1 MELLF
6 NKKIY
11 KTKHFSIIKDYNCEL
26 SRKFK
31 TEYYISQK
39 KNRIKSNSCKKIFR
53 RRDIFL
59 HKIKLDILRKELKK
73 KGINLEDNR
82 KTIIPVYLDKNNSNN
97 KEEEE
102 PIDYIEQY
110 YLGSGSFGKCYIYES
125 TKDFMQYAAKLVE
138 KTKLQESYA
147 KQSILT
153 EITIQKSL
161 NHPNI
166 VKIKSYSEDPENV
179 YIIQELCKNR
189 SLDDL
194 LKNRGY
200 LSEFEVQSYMFQLI
214 QGLKYLHDRKIIHR
228 DLKPNNIFLDEKFE
242 LKIGDFGL
250 IAKLNNNED
259 RKTTSC
265 GTKYYMA
272 PEVINPGKKG
282 YSFEVDI
289 WSMGVIMYQLL
300 TGKYP
305 FDDNDDKKLKDKIL
319 TKDFNFP
326 NEPYISDVAKDLIK
340 QILVKNRIKRPIL
353 NQIVYHD
360 FFHMNIFPKYPD
372 IKFLKKEPSLEEKRE
387 YMPDMDNNGRIYKE
401 AENKELYKLI
411 VRDIPEI
418 RYEYIKKYNLS
429 YLNQN
434 DFNSF
439 KNNNQ
444 IDNWIIYFHESDHF
458 GLCYYEINNGL
469 IGIMFKNKE
478 ENDYNGLKLI
488 FDSETDNIYEIQNLE
503 GKDII
508 NLYQSNNIPEKL
520 KKNFTIF
527 MRYHIKIKQQL
538 NEIQNKKYENYEN
551 NISNISTSR
560 DNEDNSI
567 ISNKINNDIS
577 FNSSKDNEKKLVY
590 IKSYKKEKVAKF
602 LILSNNVKQIIFKD
616 KVQIL
621 MLEQKGV
628 IGYIDINK
636 KITFLCLE
644 NINNN
649 SNKDIL
655 MRIDYIRKVNYNE
668 MLNTF
673 KKKNNINIQN
683 KYNENNSIETSKEEE
698 DFYNNN

>member
-39 KNRIKSNSCKKIFR
+39 KNRIKSNSCKKIIR

-102 PIDYIEQY
+102 PIDYIERY

-147 KQSILT
+147 KQSILS

-161 NHPNI
+161 NHPKI

-189 SLDDL
+189 SLADL

-228 DLKPNNIFLDEKFE
+228 DLKPSNIFLDEKFE